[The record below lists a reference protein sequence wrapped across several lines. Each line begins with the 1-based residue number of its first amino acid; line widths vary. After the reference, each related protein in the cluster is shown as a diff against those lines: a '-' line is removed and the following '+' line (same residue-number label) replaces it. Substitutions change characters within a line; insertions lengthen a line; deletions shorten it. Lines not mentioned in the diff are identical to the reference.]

1 MKKLLLLQLLLFV
14 VFILGACFSSNE
26 KTMYVVTHRKPINV
40 YEYKGP
46 RLKAFA
52 NNNSKI
58 YGQLMPGDT
67 VAKGFYDADD
77 GWVCIE
83 YKDMDA
89 WVDEDNV
96 KQARSKKDV
105 AIYETFKRMD
115 VSDQYNLQW
124 LYIPIL
130 IFSVILWIIRKF
142 IRHREGPL
150 TKYNL
155 FIINY
160 IALFSLSILE
170 LIYRIMG
177 RCSMIFFNVM
187 YSEWIE
193 GTIGFIILT
202 FILYNQILCIKVTM
216 EDFKYYAKGN
226 FSIELG
232 FFSVIGIIALLLISS
247 LFGDDLS
254 DSELITIFAICQ
266 LIQIY
271 QIYKGLHSNGSW
283 KQILM
288 CSLVYLIS
296 ILAFLIIVWEFV
308 VIILVIIIFST
319 LFRAFIGGSSNLHT
333 DSNKEMWDGNGN
345 RVYGKHIDNETFRT
359 NDGEIYRKNSI
370 SNTYYNI
377 NGNVKDFLNKY

>member
-1 MKKLLLLQLLLFV
+1 MKKTSTITILLFV
-14 VFILGACFSSNE
+14 ILILGACFSSNE
-26 KTMYVVTHRKPINV
+26 TTMYVVTHRKPINV

-46 RLKAFA
+46 RLDAFA

-77 GWVCIE
+77 GWVCIK

-177 RCSMIFFNVM
+177 RCSMISFNVM

-226 FSIELG
+226 FSIKLG

-247 LFGDDLS
+247 LFGVS

-308 VIILVIIIFST
+308 VIILVIIIFYT
-319 LFRAFIGGSSNLHT
+319 LFCAFIGGSSNLHT
-333 DSNKEMWDGNGN
+333 GSNKEMWDGNGH
-345 RVYGKHIDNETFRT
+345 RVYGEHIDNETFRA
-359 NDGEIYRKNSI
+359 NNGEIYRKNSN
-370 SNTYYNI
+370 STYYNI
-377 NGNVKDFLNKY
+377 NGNLKDFLNIK